1 VEKLSVKTALLS
13 NIAAIKVNSVSVC
26 NIKKNKQTN

>member
-1 VEKLSVKTALLS
+1 VEELLVKTSLLS
-13 NIAAIKVNSVSVC
+13 NIAAIKVNGGSIC